1 MMKLYFD
8 VNKNLKALLKQ
19 EDTDGDKKI
28 TVDDKG
34 PKRFNIFSIDGR
46 GFEISGTYYLSVLL
60 QELYLAKESGKK
72 KLQLS
77 EENIFATPVERAS
90 RLIKNNFWDGL
101 TRRIDET
108 NLENAVKDSK
118 AKSDKNYI
126 YVPFRD
132 VLAFRYFKRLE
143 RKRTDLNLSVIKL
156 PESLNDNH
164 FKDLNKKPGL
174 LNLGLKKNKNGR
186 IEGIPFVVP
195 GGRFNEMYGWD
206 SYFESLGLIIDGKI
220 DLAISMAENFFYEI
234 EYYGKILNANR
245 TYYLNRSQPP
255 FLTSLI
261 NEIWQNQ
268 TNKSRVWL
276 RKALRFAIK
285 EYETVWLGKDRIT
298 ETGLSRYFGSGSGMP
313 PETEPSHFDAILK
326 PFAKKYKIGVIQFRE
341 KYLNNEIVDE
351 KLEEYF
357 LHDRSVRESG
367 HDTSYRLEGKSAYL
381 NTVDLNSLLYKYETD
396 IAAGIKNEFND
407 YFKYDGKIYNSL
419 FWLNKAKRRKKLM
432 SLLMWD
438 ENAGFF
444 FDYNFKKKKKTN
456 YESATTFYPLWAK
469 VASKKQAA
477 LIVNKALPLLE
488 ESGGMAASSKRSRG
502 SLSKN
507 KPQKQWDYPYGWAPH
522 QIIIWKGLKNY
533 GYEKISARLAYKW
546 LYTIL
551 KNFAD
556 YNGTIPE
563 KYDVVSRTHKVF
575 AEYGNVGTEFEYI
588 TKEGFGWMNASFK
601 VGLNFIDDKQKE
613 KLNKL
618 IPPEWIEWY

>member
-8 VNKNLKALLKQ
+8 VDINLKALLKQ

-46 GFEISGTYYLSVLL
+46 GFEICGTYYLSVLL

-118 AKSDKNYI
+118 IKSDKNYI
-126 YVPFRD
+126 YVPFSD

-143 RKRTDLNLSVIKL
+143 RKRTELNLSVIKL
-156 PESLNDNH
+156 PESLNENH

-220 DLAISMAENFFYEI
+220 DLAASMAENFFYEI
-234 EYYGKILNANR
+234 EHYGKILNANR

-261 NEIWQNQ
+261 NEIWLNQ
-268 TNKSRVWL
+268 TNKSKGWL
-276 RKALRFAIK
+276 GKAIGFAIK

-326 PFAKKYKIGVIQFRE
+326 PFAKK
-341 KYLNNEIVDE
+341 
-351 KLEEYF
+351 
-357 LHDRSVRESG
+357 
-367 HDTSYRLEGKSAYL
+367 T
-381 NTVDLNSLLYKYETD
+381 
-396 IAAGIKNEFND
+396 
-407 YFKYDGKIYNSL
+407 
-419 FWLNKAKRRKKLM
+419 
-432 SLLMWD
+432 
-438 ENAGFF
+438 
-444 FDYNFKKKKKTN
+444 
-456 YESATTFYPLWAK
+456 
-469 VASKKQAA
+469 
-477 LIVNKALPLLE
+477 
-488 ESGGMAASSKRSRG
+488 
-502 SLSKN
+502 
-507 KPQKQWDYPYGWAPH
+507 
-522 QIIIWKGLKNY
+522 
-533 GYEKISARLAYKW
+533 
-546 LYTIL
+546 
-551 KNFAD
+551 
-556 YNGTIPE
+556 
-563 KYDVVSRTHKVF
+563 
-575 AEYGNVGTEFEYI
+575 
-588 TKEGFGWMNASFK
+588 
-601 VGLNFIDDKQKE
+601 
-613 KLNKL
+613 
-618 IPPEWIEWY
+618 

>member
-8 VNKNLKALLKQ
+8 VNKNLMALLKQ

-164 FKDLNKKPGL
+164 FKALNKKPGL

-245 TYYLNRSQPP
+245 TYYLNRS
-255 FLTSLI
+255 
-261 NEIWQNQ
+261 
-268 TNKSRVWL
+268 
-276 RKALRFAIK
+276 
-285 EYETVWLGKDRIT
+285 
-298 ETGLSRYFGSGSGMP
+298 
-313 PETEPSHFDAILK
+313 H
-326 PFAKKYKIGVIQFRE
+326 
-341 KYLNNEIVDE
+341 
-351 KLEEYF
+351 
-357 LHDRSVRESG
+357 
-367 HDTSYRLEGKSAYL
+367 
-381 NTVDLNSLLYKYETD
+381 
-396 IAAGIKNEFND
+396 
-407 YFKYDGKIYNSL
+407 
-419 FWLNKAKRRKKLM
+419 
-432 SLLMWD
+432 
-438 ENAGFF
+438 
-444 FDYNFKKKKKTN
+444 
-456 YESATTFYPLWAK
+456 
-469 VASKKQAA
+469 
-477 LIVNKALPLLE
+477 
-488 ESGGMAASSKRSRG
+488 
-502 SLSKN
+502 
-507 KPQKQWDYPYGWAPH
+507 
-522 QIIIWKGLKNY
+522 
-533 GYEKISARLAYKW
+533 
-546 LYTIL
+546 
-551 KNFAD
+551 
-556 YNGTIPE
+556 GTAW
-563 KYDVVSRTHKVF
+563 RCC
-575 AEYGNVGTEFEYI
+575 
-588 TKEGFGWMNASFK
+588 
-601 VGLNFIDDKQKE
+601 
-613 KLNKL
+613 
-618 IPPEWIEWY
+618 